1 MLNLSVNF
9 FFQFREE
16 NGLFFEK
23 TRGRFQKWY
32 TFLP

>member
-23 TRGRFQKWY
+23 IESRFQKKY